1 MISLHVLGHALQGA
15 NILWFLDNL
24 GVVSCL
30 CKGSSTVA
38 DVGCIIHAFL
48 LKSAENILCHHGLQA
63 NPDVWLQWF
72 GDYRHPV

>member
-1 MISLHVLGHALQGA
+1 MYNAHGEAFAPLLCLPVFGHVRQGA

-30 CKGSSTVA
+30 CNGSSAVA

-48 LKSAENILCHHGLQA
+48 LKSAAL
-63 NPDVWLQWF
+63 
-72 GDYRHPV
+72 RT